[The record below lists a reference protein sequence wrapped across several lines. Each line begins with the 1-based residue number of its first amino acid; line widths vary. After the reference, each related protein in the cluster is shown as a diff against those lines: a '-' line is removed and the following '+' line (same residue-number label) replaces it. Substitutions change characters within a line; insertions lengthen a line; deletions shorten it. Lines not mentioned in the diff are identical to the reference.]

1 MKESVRGKLDYNNTL
16 RKSAFIGNSVRESQ
30 NENGECSWKLVNG
43 LKGNTHMSYFFY
55 QEEIIWIKF
64 FNIPFTESAGYSLN
78 LYQELQGALITVEL
92 I

>member
-1 MKESVRGKLDYNNTL
+1 
-16 RKSAFIGNSVRESQ
+16 
-30 NENGECSWKLVNG
+30 
-43 LKGNTHMSYFFY
+43 MSYFFY

-64 FNIPFTESAGYSLN
+64 LNISFTESVGYSLH

>member
-1 MKESVRGKLDYNNTL
+1 
-16 RKSAFIGNSVRESQ
+16 
-30 NENGECSWKLVNG
+30 
-43 LKGNTHMSYFFY
+43 MSYFFY

-64 FNIPFTESAGYSLN
+64 FNILFTESAGYSLN